1 MTLNNLLTKLILPNV
16 YISRYDI
23 YDYQHKLIL
32 QDSSLDDFVKV
43 FGDCE
48 ILDYETYSLGKIINN
63 NQSIDIIVVQIK
75 LNCYIGR

>member
-1 MTLNNLLTKLILPNV
+1 MKLYDLIITISKDIK

-63 NQSIDIIVVQIK
+63 NQSIDITVVQIK